1 MKESAAMRTMRII
14 GFILALGMMLGVTPA
29 VKAAEPPDALP
40 GAYDLTPPRL
50 SLAEGQ
56 VSFWRPG
63 ADDWTTAQV
72 NTPLVPGDEIST
84 NSPGNIEIQIGSHAF
99 VRGWTNTQ
107 IGLENQEE
115 DFIQFKLTDG
125 SAAFDLRRLE
135 RGRTVE
141 VDTPNAAFTIAQ
153 PGYYRVD
160 VTGDRTSFITRRAG
174 RATVIPSGGA
184 PLVVTSSEELVI
196 DGTSAPRAAS
206 YVAPQPDTWDQWN
219 YARTDKLLEAVSGRY
234 VAPEMYGES
243 DLDQYGTWRVVSSYG
258 SVWVPTGQRT
268 GWTPYSTGSW
278 VRDPFY
284 GWTWVD
290 SAPWGWAPY
299 HYGRWVFV
307 DGYWAWAPGPV
318 VTRPVYAPALVAF
331 FGGPGV
337 SVSVNGPLVGWVAL
351 GWGEPVVP
359 WWGRPGFIHEPSWR
373 GWGGPRV
380 VNNVVVTNTTVVNV
394 QNINVYRNVG
404 VRNAVVVVNEN
415 RFGHGPIT
423 SAREAR
429 VDEKSLRVTHEAPQ
443 IAARPASFVPTDRRG
458 IRPPEASLKRSVV
471 ATRPPRVAP
480 DSTPGGERRIGPT
493 GVPAPAPRLV
503 SAPSPREGTP
513 VPDRPPFGQSTVER
527 PVTVRTQ
534 PPSPPR
540 ARPSRESR
548 VAGTPPA
555 ADQHGRVAPPPS
567 GQRVDTPQATAP
579 APAVPPSQAA
589 QATPSTRA
597 ETPSVAAPTVPSSQA
612 VRPISPAT
620 RTETPPVAAPTVS
633 SSQVARPAPPP
644 ARTETPP
651 IAAPAVSSSQAA
663 RSTPPAG
670 RIETPQV
677 AAPVPPPLSSS
688 PAATPSPPR
697 RIEPP
702 QTVSPSPATRA
713 IPPTRRIEVP
723 QGAAPVTTASPA
735 PPVQATS
742 PARRIETP
750 HVAATPPTAPAS
762 SPARVM
768 SADRRPEPS
777 GVVAPATSPPARR
790 RAAPPQ
796 GVRPEGSGQPAPR
809 LPGEP
814 ANRLAPSRGE
824 ARPPQREQQ

>member
-1 MKESAAMRTMRII
+1 MRMI
-14 GFILALGMMLGVTPA
+14 GITLALGVLIGLTPA
-29 VKAAEPPDALP
+29 ARAADSPEPAD
-40 GAYDLTPPRL
+40 YDLTPPRL

-63 ADDWTTAQV
+63 ADDWATAQV

-84 NSPGNIEIQIGSHAF
+84 DSPGNVEIQIGTHAF

-107 IGLENQEE
+107 IGLENQEP

-160 VTGDRTSFITRRAG
+160 VAGDRTSFITRRAG
-174 RATVIPSGGA
+174 QATVIPSGGD
-184 PLVVTSSEELVI
+184 PLVVTPSEELVI
-196 DGTSAPRAAS
+196 DGTSAPRVAS
-206 YVAPQPDTWDQWN
+206 YVAPQPDTWDRWN

-234 VAPEMYGES
+234 IAPGMYGES
-243 DLDQYGTWRVVSSYG
+243 DLDQYGTWRVVASYG
-258 SVWVPTGQRT
+258 SVWVPTGLRA

-331 FGGPGV
+331 FGGPGAGI
-337 SVSVNGPLVGWVAL
+337 SVGGPLVGWVAL

-394 QNINVYRNVG
+394 QNINVYRNAG

-415 RFGHGPIT
+415 RFGRGPIT

-429 VDEKSLRVTHEAPQ
+429 VDEKTLQLTHDAPQ
-443 IAARPASFVPTDRRG
+443 IAARPASFVPTVSRG
-458 IRPPEASLKRSVV
+458 VRPPEASLKRSVV
-471 ATRPPRVAP
+471 ATRPPHAAQE
-480 DSTPGGERRIGPT
+480 SGPGGERKIGPT

-503 SAPSPREGTP
+503 SVPPPRESTP
-513 VPDRPPFGQSTVER
+513 VPARPPFGQSSVER

-540 ARPSRESR
+540 TRPSRQTQ
-548 VAGTPPA
+548 VTGTPPVTEERPGVA
-555 ADQHGRVAPPPS
+555 APPS
-567 GQRVDTPQATAP
+567 GRRVETPQ
-579 APAVPPSQAA
+579 
-589 QATPSTRA
+589 
-597 ETPSVAAPTVPSSQA
+597 VAAPTPTEPPS
-612 VRPISPAT
+612 PG
-620 RTETPPVAAPTVS
+620 
-633 SSQVARPAPPP
+633 
-644 ARTETPP
+644 ARTTP
-651 IAAPAVSSSQAA
+651 QT
-663 RSTPPAG
+663 R

-677 AAPVPPPLSSS
+677 AAPVPSTAPSPPVLT
-688 PAATPSPPR
+688 TPPPR
-697 RIEPP
+697 RIERPQVAAPVPSMAPSPP
-702 QTVSPSPATRA
+702 VLTTPPPRRVETPQVGAPSTTTSPSPT
-713 IPPTRRIEVP
+713 VP
-723 QGAAPVTTASPA
+723 SAP
-735 PPVQATS
+735 
-742 PARRIETP
+742 PARRVEP
-750 HVAATPPTAPAS
+750 PQVAAPATTAPPPSSVRATPPARRVEPPQAATTAP
-762 SPARVM
+762 PQPV
-768 SADRRPEPS
+768 
-777 GVVAPATSPPARR
+777 TR

-796 GVRPEGSGQPAPR
+796 GIQPEGSGQPAPR

-814 ANRLAPSRGE
+814 ANRLAPSRAE
-824 ARPPQREQQ
+824 AKPPQREQQ

>member
-1 MKESAAMRTMRII
+1 MRTMRII
-14 GFILALGMMLGVTPA
+14 GFIVALGMLVGVTPA
-29 VKAAEPPDALP
+29 ARAAEPGDAEP

-63 ADDWTTAQV
+63 ADDWATAQV

-84 NSPGNIEIQIGSHAF
+84 DSPGNIEIQIGSHAF

-107 IGLENQEE
+107 IGLENQEA

-141 VDTPNAAFTIAQ
+141 VDTPNAAFTIVQ

-174 RATVIPSGGA
+174 RATVIPSGGD

-196 DGTSAPRAAS
+196 DGASAPRAAS

-243 DLDQYGTWRVVSSYG
+243 DLDQYGTWRVVSTYG
-258 SVWVPTGQRT
+258 SVWVPAGQRM

-278 VRDPFY
+278 VRDPYY

-359 WWGRPGFIHEPSWR
+359 WWGRPGVIHEPSWR

-394 QNINVYRNVG
+394 QNINVYRNAG

-415 RFGHGPIT
+415 RFGRGPIT

-429 VDEKSLRVTHEAPQ
+429 VDEKSLHVNHEAPQ

-471 ATRPPRVAP
+471 ATRPPHVAP
-480 DSTPGGERRIGPT
+480 ESTPGGERRSGPT

-503 SAPSPREGTP
+503 SAPPPRESTP

-540 ARPSRESR
+540 TRPSRESR

-555 ADQHGRVAPPPS
+555 ADQHGGVASRPS
-567 GQRVDTPQATAP
+567 GQRVETPQATAS
-579 APAVPPSQAA
+579 APAVLQ
-589 QATPSTRA
+589 
-597 ETPSVAAPTVPSSQA
+597 
-612 VRPISPAT
+612 SPA
-620 RTETPPVAAPTVS
+620 S
-633 SSQVARPAPPP
+633 P

-651 IAAPAVSSSQAA
+651 VVAPTVPPPQAARTTPRAARKETPQIAAPATSSSEGARPVLPAA
-663 RSTPPAG
+663 RTETPPVVAPAVPSSRAARPTPPAG
-670 RIETPQV
+670 RIETPQRT
-677 AAPVPPPLSSS
+677 PVPPTPPSSAV
-688 PAATPSPPR
+688 AAPSPPR

-702 QTVSPSPATRA
+702 QVASPSPATRA
-713 IPPTRRIEVP
+713 FPPTRRIEAP
-723 QGAAPVTTASPA
+723 QGAAPVTTAPPA

-750 HVAATPPTAPAS
+750 HVAAAPPTGPAS
-762 SPARVM
+762 SPPRAV
-768 SADRRPEPS
+768 APERRAEPS
-777 GVVAPATSPPARR
+777 SAAAPAPSPPAARR
-790 RAAPPQ
+790 VAPPQ
-796 GVRPEGSGQPAPR
+796 AVRPEGSGQPAAR

-814 ANRLAPSRGE
+814 ANRLAPNRAEPRS
-824 ARPPQREQQ
+824 PQREQQ

>member
-1 MKESAAMRTMRII
+1 MRTMRII
-14 GFILALGMMLGVTPA
+14 GFIVALGMLVGVTPA
-29 VKAAEPPDALP
+29 ARAAEPADAEP

-72 NTPLVPGDEIST
+72 NTPLVPGDEVST
-84 NSPGNIEIQIGSHAF
+84 DSPGNIEIQIGSHAF

-107 IGLENQEE
+107 IGLENQEA

-141 VDTPNAAFTIAQ
+141 VDTPNAAFTIVQ

-174 RATVIPSGGA
+174 RATVIPSGGD

-196 DGTSAPRAAS
+196 DGASAPRAAS

-258 SVWVPTGQRT
+258 SVWVPTGQRA

-278 VRDPFY
+278 VRDPYY

-359 WWGRPGFIHEPSWR
+359 WWGRSGFIHEPSWR

-380 VNNVVVTNTTVVNV
+380 VNDVVVTNTTVVNV
-394 QNINVYRNVG
+394 QNISVYRNAG

-415 RFGHGPIT
+415 RFGRGPIT

-429 VDEKSLRVTHEAPQ
+429 VDEKNLHVTHEAPQ

-471 ATRPPRVAP
+471 ATRPPHVAP
-480 DSTPGGERRIGPT
+480 ESAHGGERRTGPT

-503 SAPSPREGTP
+503 SAPPPRESTP
-513 VPDRPPFGQSTVER
+513 VPARPPFGQSAVER
-527 PVTVRTQ
+527 PVIVRTQ

-540 ARPSRESR
+540 TRPSRDSR
-548 VAGTPPA
+548 VAGTPPV
-555 ADQHGRVAPPPS
+555 ADQPGRVATPPS
-567 GQRVDTPQATAP
+567 GQRVETPQATSP
-579 APAVPPSQAA
+579 APAAPPSPGA
-589 QATPSTRA
+589 QATP
-597 ETPSVAAPTVPSSQA
+597 P
-612 VRPISPAT
+612 T
-620 RTETPPVAAPTVS
+620 RTETPPIV
-633 SSQVARPAPPP
+633 
-644 ARTETPP
+644 
-651 IAAPAVSSSQAA
+651 APAVPSSQAA
-663 RSTPPAG
+663 RATPPTR
-670 RIETPQV
+670 RIETPQIT
-677 AAPVPPPLSSS
+677 APVPPTSPSS
-688 PAATPSPPR
+688 PVAAPSPTR
-697 RIEPP
+697 RVEPP
-702 QTVSPSPATRA
+702 QVASPSPATRA
-713 IPPTRRIEVP
+713 TPPTRRIEAP
-723 QGAAPVTTASPA
+723 QGAAPVTTAPPA

-750 HVAATPPTAPAS
+750 HVAAAPPTGPAS
-762 SPARVM
+762 SPPRAV
-768 SADRRPEPS
+768 APERRAEPS
-777 GVVAPATSPPARR
+777 SGAAPAPSPPAARR
-790 RAAPPQ
+790 ITPPQ
-796 GVRPEGSGQPAPR
+796 AVRSEGSGQPAAR

-814 ANRLAPSRGE
+814 ANRLAPNRAEPRS
-824 ARPPQREQQ
+824 PQREQQ

>member
-1 MKESAAMRTMRII
+1 MRMI
-14 GFILALGMMLGVTPA
+14 GITLALGVLIGLTPA
-29 VKAAEPPDALP
+29 ARAADSPEPAD
-40 GAYDLTPPRL
+40 YDLTPPRL

-63 ADDWTTAQV
+63 ADDWATAQV

-84 NSPGNIEIQIGSHAF
+84 DSPGNVEIQIGTHAF

-107 IGLENQEE
+107 IGLENQEP

-160 VTGDRTSFITRRAG
+160 VAGDRTSFITRRAG
-174 RATVIPSGGA
+174 QATVIPSGGD
-184 PLVVTSSEELVI
+184 PLVVTPSEELVI
-196 DGTSAPRAAS
+196 DGTSAPRVAS
-206 YVAPQPDTWDQWN
+206 YVAPQPDTWDRWN

-234 VAPEMYGES
+234 IAPGMYGES
-243 DLDQYGTWRVVSSYG
+243 DLDQYGTWRVVPSYG
-258 SVWVPTGQRT
+258 SVWVPTGLRA

-331 FGGPGV
+331 FGGPGAGAGI
-337 SVSVNGPLVGWVAL
+337 SVGGPLVGWVAL

-394 QNINVYRNVG
+394 RNINVYRNAG

-415 RFGHGPIT
+415 RFGRGPIT

-429 VDEKSLRVTHEAPQ
+429 VDEKTLHLTHDAPQ
-443 IAARPASFVPTDRRG
+443 IAARPASFVPTASRG
-458 IRPPEASLKRSVV
+458 VRPPEASLKRSVV
-471 ATRPPRVAP
+471 ATRPPHAAP
-480 DSTPGGERRIGPT
+480 ESAPGGERKLGPT
-493 GVPAPAPRLV
+493 GGPAPAPRLV
-503 SAPSPREGTP
+503 SAPPSHESTP
-513 VPDRPPFGQSTVER
+513 VPARPPFGQSSVER

-534 PPSPPR
+534 APPPPR
-540 ARPSRESR
+540 TRPSRQTQ
-548 VAGTPPA
+548 VTGTPPVTEQPGVA
-555 ADQHGRVAPPPS
+555 APPS
-567 GQRVDTPQATAP
+567 GRRV
-579 APAVPPSQAA
+579 
-589 QATPSTRA
+589 
-597 ETPSVAAPTVPSSQA
+597 
-612 VRPISPAT
+612 
-620 RTETPPVAAPTVS
+620 
-633 SSQVARPAPPP
+633 
-644 ARTETPP
+644 
-651 IAAPAVSSSQAA
+651 
-663 RSTPPAG
+663 
-670 RIETPQV
+670 ETPQV
-677 AAPVPPPLSSS
+677 AAPTSTEPPSPGARTTRPTRRSETPQVTAPVP
-688 PAATPSPPR
+688 TTVPSPPV
-697 RIEPP
+697 P
-702 QTVSPSPATRA
+702 TT
-713 IPPTRRIEVP
+713 PPTRRSERP
-723 QGAAPVTTASPA
+723 QVAAPATTTSPT
-735 PPVQATS
+735 PPVQ
-742 PARRIETP
+742 
-750 HVAATPPTAPAS
+750 
-762 SPARVM
+762 
-768 SADRRPEPS
+768 SA
-777 GVVAPATSPPARR
+777 PPARR
-790 RAAPPQ
+790 VEPPQVAAPATTAPPSASVRATPSAPRVEPPQPATTAPSQPATRRGAPPQ
-796 GVRPEGSGQPAPR
+796 GVRPEGSGQPAHR

-814 ANRLAPSRGE
+814 ANRLAPSRAE
-824 ARPPQREQQ
+824 AKPPQREQQ

>member
-1 MKESAAMRTMRII
+1 MRTMRMI
-14 GFILALGMMLGVTPA
+14 GITLALGVLIGLTPA
-29 VKAAEPPDALP
+29 ARAADSPEPAD
-40 GAYDLTPPRL
+40 YDLTPPRL

-63 ADDWTTAQV
+63 ADDWATAQV

-84 NSPGNIEIQIGSHAF
+84 DSPGNVEIQIGTHAF

-107 IGLENQEE
+107 IGLENQEP

-160 VTGDRTSFITRRAG
+160 VAGDRTSFITRRAG
-174 RATVIPSGGA
+174 QATVIPSGGD
-184 PLVVTSSEELVI
+184 PLVVTPSEELVI
-196 DGTSAPRAAS
+196 DGTSAPRVAS
-206 YVAPQPDTWDQWN
+206 YVAPQPDTWDRWN

-234 VAPEMYGES
+234 IAPGMYGES
-243 DLDQYGTWRVVSSYG
+243 DLDQYGTWRVVASYG
-258 SVWVPTGQRT
+258 SVWVPTGLRA

-331 FGGPGV
+331 FGGPGAGI
-337 SVSVNGPLVGWVAL
+337 SVGGPLVGWVAL

-394 QNINVYRNVG
+394 QNINVYRNAG

-415 RFGHGPIT
+415 RFGRGPIT

-429 VDEKSLRVTHEAPQ
+429 VDEKTLQLTHDAPQ
-443 IAARPASFVPTDRRG
+443 IAARPASFVPTVSRG
-458 IRPPEASLKRSVV
+458 VRPPEASLKRSVV
-471 ATRPPRVAP
+471 ATRPPHAAQE
-480 DSTPGGERRIGPT
+480 SGPGGERKIGPT

-503 SAPSPREGTP
+503 SVPPPRESTP
-513 VPDRPPFGQSTVER
+513 VPARPPFGQSSVER

-540 ARPSRESR
+540 TRPSRQTQ
-548 VAGTPPA
+548 VTGTPPVTEERPGVA
-555 ADQHGRVAPPPS
+555 APPS
-567 GQRVDTPQATAP
+567 GRRVETPQ
-579 APAVPPSQAA
+579 
-589 QATPSTRA
+589 
-597 ETPSVAAPTVPSSQA
+597 VAAPTPTEPPS
-612 VRPISPAT
+612 PG
-620 RTETPPVAAPTVS
+620 
-633 SSQVARPAPPP
+633 
-644 ARTETPP
+644 ARTTP
-651 IAAPAVSSSQAA
+651 QT
-663 RSTPPAG
+663 R

-677 AAPVPPPLSSS
+677 AAPVPSTAPSPPVLT
-688 PAATPSPPR
+688 TPPPR
-697 RIEPP
+697 RIERPQVAAPVPSMAPSPP
-702 QTVSPSPATRA
+702 VLTTPPPRRVETPQVGAPSTTTSPSPT
-713 IPPTRRIEVP
+713 VP
-723 QGAAPVTTASPA
+723 SAP
-735 PPVQATS
+735 
-742 PARRIETP
+742 PARRVEP
-750 HVAATPPTAPAS
+750 PQVAAPATTAPPPSSVRATPPARRVEPPQAATTAP
-762 SPARVM
+762 PQPV
-768 SADRRPEPS
+768 
-777 GVVAPATSPPARR
+777 TR

-796 GVRPEGSGQPAPR
+796 GIQPEGSGQPAPR

-814 ANRLAPSRGE
+814 ANRLAPSRAE
-824 ARPPQREQQ
+824 AKPPQREQQ

>member
-1 MKESAAMRTMRII
+1 MRTMRMI
-14 GFILALGMMLGVTPA
+14 GITLALGVLIGLAPTARAAASPEPA
-29 VKAAEPPDALP
+29 D
-40 GAYDLTPPRL
+40 YDLTPPRL

-63 ADDWTTAQV
+63 ADDWATAQV

-84 NSPGNIEIQIGSHAF
+84 DSPGNVEIQIGSHAF
-99 VRGWTNTQ
+99 VRAWTNTQ
-107 IGLENQEE
+107 IGLENQEP
-115 DFIQFKLTDG
+115 DFLQFKLTEG
-125 SAAFDLRRLE
+125 SAVFDLRRLD

-160 VTGDRTSFITRRAG
+160 VAGNRTSFITRRAG
-174 RATVIPSGGA
+174 QATVIPSGGD
-184 PLVVTSSEELVI
+184 PLVITPSEELVI
-196 DGTSAPRAAS
+196 DGPSAPRVAS
-206 YVAPQPDTWDQWN
+206 YVAPPPDTWDQWN

-234 VAPEMYGES
+234 IPPGMYGES

-258 SVWVPTGQRT
+258 SVWVPAGQRV

-337 SVSVNGPLVGWVAL
+337 GISVGGPVVGWVAL
-351 GWGEPVVP
+351 GWGEPIVP

-380 VNNVVVTNTTVVNV
+380 VNNAVVTNTTVVNV
-394 QNINVYRNVG
+394 QNINVYRNAA

-423 SAREAR
+423 SARETR
-429 VDEKSLRVTHEAPQ
+429 VDEKTLHLIHDAPQ
-443 IAARPASFVPTDRRG
+443 IAARPASFVPTASRG
-458 IRPPEASLKRSVV
+458 VRPPEASLKRSVV
-471 ATRPPRVAP
+471 ATRAPHVAP
-480 DSTPGGERRIGPT
+480 ESAPGGERKIGPA

-503 SAPSPREGTP
+503 SAPPPRESAP
-513 VPDRPPFGQSTVER
+513 VPARPPFGQSPVER

-534 PPSPPR
+534 PPPPPR
-540 ARPSRESR
+540 TRPSRPTQVTAMPPVTEQSG
-548 VAGTPPA
+548 VAA
-555 ADQHGRVAPPPS
+555 PPS
-567 GQRVDTPQATAP
+567 GRRVETPQAASPT
-579 APAVPPSQAA
+579 STE
-589 QATPSTRA
+589 AT
-597 ETPSVAAPTVPSSQA
+597 SSGA
-612 VRPISPAT
+612 
-620 RTETPPVAAPTVS
+620 RTTPPT
-633 SSQVARPAPPP
+633 R
-644 ARTETPP
+644 
-651 IAAPAVSSSQAA
+651 
-663 RSTPPAG
+663 

-677 AAPVPPPLSSS
+677 TAAPSTPVQTPTRRIETPQAAA
-688 PAATPSPPR
+688 PAPTTAPSQPVQTTSPPR
-697 RIEPP
+697 RIERP
-702 QTVSPSPATRA
+702 QMTAPAT
-713 IPPTRRIEVP
+713 
-723 QGAAPVTTASPA
+723 
-735 PPVQATS
+735 ATS
-742 PARRIETP
+742 PSQPVPGA
-750 HVAATPPTAPAS
+750 
-762 SPARVM
+762 
-768 SADRRPEPS
+768 
-777 GVVAPATSPPARR
+777 PPARR
-790 RAAPPQ
+790 VEAPPAAAPAPTAPPSASVRPTPPARRVEPPQ
-796 GVRPEGSGQPAPR
+796 AAGTAPPKPATQHAAPQAIRPEGSGQPAPR

-814 ANRLAPSRGE
+814 ANRLAPSRAE

>member
-1 MKESAAMRTMRII
+1 MKESAAMRTMRLI
-14 GFILALGMMLGVTPA
+14 GFVLILGMVLGVTPA
-29 VKAAEPPDALP
+29 VKAAEPPDGES

-50 SLAEGQ
+50 SLAEGR

-63 ADDWTTAQV
+63 ADDWTTAQI

-84 NSPGNIEIQIGSHAF
+84 DSPGNTEIQIGSHAF

-107 IGLENQEE
+107 IGLENQEA

-141 VDTPNAAFTIAQ
+141 IDTPNAAFTIVQ

-174 RATVIPSGGA
+174 RATVIPSGGD

-206 YVAPQPDTWDQWN
+206 YVAPPPDIWDQWN

-234 VAPEMYGES
+234 LAPEMYGES
-243 DLDQYGTWRVVSSYG
+243 DLDRYGTWRVVPSYG
-258 SVWVPTGQRT
+258 SVWVPTGQRV

-331 FGGPGV
+331 FGGPGAVV
-337 SVSVNGPLVGWVAL
+337 SVGGPLVGWVAL

-394 QNINVYRNVG
+394 QHINVYRNAE

-415 RFGHGPIT
+415 RFGRGSIT

-429 VDEKSLRVTHEAPQ
+429 VDEKSLHLTHEAPQ
-443 IAARPASFVPTDRRG
+443 IAARPASFVPTDSRG

-471 ATRPPRVAP
+471 ATRPPRVA
-480 DSTPGGERRIGPT
+480 SESASGAERRIGPT
-493 GVPAPAPRLV
+493 GVPTPAPRLV
-503 SAPSPREGTP
+503 SAPPPRESTP
-513 VPDRPPFGQSTVER
+513 VPARPPFGQSTVER
-527 PVTVRTQ
+527 PVTVRNQ

-540 ARPSRESR
+540 MRSSRDSR
-548 VAGTPPA
+548 VTDTSAAAGPHGRLETPPSNR
-555 ADQHGRVAPPPS
+555 RVETS
-567 GQRVDTPQATAP
+567 QATAP
-579 APAVPPSQAA
+579 APAVPPSPAN
-589 QATPSTRA
+589 QATPPTRT
-597 ETPSVAAPTVPSSQA
+597 ETPPVAAAAVPSSQTARPTPPTRTETPEVAAPAVPSSQA
-612 VRPISPAT
+612 ARPTPRT
-620 RTETPPVAAPTVS
+620 RTETPPVAAPPV
-633 SSQVARPAPPP
+633 P
-644 ARTETPP
+644 
-651 IAAPAVSSSQAA
+651 SSQAA
-663 RSTPPAG
+663 RPPPPVA

-677 AAPVPPPLSSS
+677 AAPTPPPPVSS
-688 PAATPSPPR
+688 PAASPR

-702 QTVSPSPATRA
+702 QVASPSPATRVT
-713 IPPTRRIEVP
+713 PPMRRIEAP
-723 QGAAPVTTASPA
+723 QGVAPVTTAPPA

-742 PARRIETP
+742 PARRSETP
-750 HVAATPPTAPAS
+750 HVASPPPPVS
-762 SPARVM
+762 SAARAI
-768 SADRRPEPS
+768 SPERRPEPS
-777 GVVAPATSPPARR
+777 AVAAPPASEPAMR
-790 RAAPPQ
+790 RAGPPQ

-814 ANRLAPSRGE
+814 ANRLAPSRAE
-824 ARPPQREQQ
+824 AKPAQREQ